1 MNALQVDR
9 KPINPYLVL
18 AIAIVLPGMGHVAIG
33 QQQRGFMFAMFTL
46 LLALITWQFAPADRS
61 IIGRSAL
68 GLFVWALSIP
78 DAYRLARINWETWKR
93 RHPGG

>member
-1 MNALQVDR
+1 MNALQAER

-18 AIAIVLPGMGHVAIG
+18 ALAIVLPGMAHVAIR

-46 LLALITWQFAPADRS
+46 LLALLTYHFAPVDRS
-61 IIGRSAL
+61 MIGRSAL

-78 DAYRLARINWETWKR
+78 DAYRLARINWEDWKR
-93 RHPGG
+93 KHP